1 MPVET
6 PKLPVLATT
15 RDVFAVTARHIGEL
29 FQFAWPWLLALIVI
43 SGAIY
48 WSLYPIERQSM
59 AENGTGSNTL
69 WFTSLLASTVIG
81 AMIAVPWHRRI
92 LIDEPQT
99 LQSGLQFD
107 SLKLSYAA
115 KALQL
120 MFAMAAPGMLM
131 FSLMP
136 PSEAEAE
143 FSAQDAFWTIA
154 IIAWLTAL
162 LLFMNRFSL
171 ALPGTAVGDPNA
183 GFGESW
189 RASKGNT
196 WRLALV
202 SFLATLLPLLL
213 LFIALEHVMSGGM
226 ASVDAS
232 ETTTRLSFTI
242 ANVFT
247 EFVAMLI
254 GMLYVTFLSLA
265 YRHFA
270 GAMGSRTV
278 RADLP

>member
-120 MFAMAAPGMLM
+120 MLAMAVPGMLM
-131 FSLMP
+131 FSFMP
-136 PSEAEAE
+136 PNETDAD
-143 FSAQDAFWTIA
+143 FSTQDAFWTIA

-162 LLFMNRFSL
+162 LFLLNRFSL
-171 ALPGTAVGDPNA
+171 ALPATAVGDPNA
-183 GFGESW
+183 GFADSW

-202 SFLATLLPLLL
+202 SFLATLLPFLL
-213 LFIALEHVMSGGM
+213 LFAALEHFMPEAMSH
-226 ASVDAS
+226 VVAS
-232 ETTTRLSFTI
+232 EDTPRLSYTI

-247 EFVAMLI
+247 EFVAILL

-270 GAMGSRTV
+270 GAIGSHAV
-278 RADLP
+278 RPEPA